1 MRDSVKIAN
10 KIFKQDSM
18 KKYLGDQLRPGYNTT
33 DEELDKYNLVR
44 KYLLNESDSL
54 DGKPFLWIHTKHK
67 INARNWQSFYS
78 RNSKRLN
85 QPYKDL
91 CVESIVNH
99 CSDSFK
105 ICLID
110 ANLKILSIN

>member
-1 MRDSVKIAN
+1 MRGWD
-10 KIFKQDSM
+10 
-18 KKYLGDQLRPGYNTT
+18 
-33 DEELDKYNLVR
+33 
-44 KYLLNESDSL
+44 
-54 DGKPFLWIHTKHK
+54 
-67 INARNWQSFYS
+67 FYS

-110 ANLKILSIN
+110 DSFGRIPDWNICMDSLADPVKVELEY

>member
-1 MRDSVKIAN
+1 MFIILTTVGILYDRYA
-10 KIFKQDSM
+10 
-18 KKYLGDQLRPGYNTT
+18 KKFFP
-33 DEELDKYNLVR
+33 DEELGKHNLVR

-67 INARNWQSFYS
+67 INARQWQSFNS

-91 CVESIVNH
+91 CVESILNH

-105 ICLID
+105 ICLI
-110 ANLKILSIN
+110 